1 MSNVQFGVQYNG
13 VSMSGVIG
21 PLEFARRM
29 ESLGYRSFFVP
40 ELETLPTLDPFILLA
55 AVAQHTERMRLGTGV
70 AVLPFRT
77 PYQMAKIATS
87 IDVLS
92 GGRMVLGLGSG
103 GVFNDDFGVEGV
115 RPEDRRAIT
124 DERLELVRRLLSEER
139 VTHSGAFHRM
149 EDMALEPR
157 SVQQPHLPIWTGA
170 MWNGRFS
177 KRMLERTA
185 RWADGFHPH
194 GMTPRG
200 YAEGKAAIEEM
211 AAGLGRDPSRLEW
224 SCNMYLCMGRSRDE
238 AMEEVR
244 RSMRQRFGDDAWEL
258 DPDTLLL
265 GTPADC
271 VESVEAFAA
280 AGVGHFVINALCG
293 PEALMETYEAFA
305 SEVMGRFAG

>member
-1 MSNVQFGVQYNG
+1 MPQAEFGVQYNG
-13 VSMSGVIG
+13 VSMAASIG

-29 ESLGYRSFFVP
+29 EALGFRSYFVP

-55 AVAQHTERMRLGTGV
+55 AVAQHTERLRLGTGV
-70 AVLPFRT
+70 AVLPFKS

-103 GVFNDDFGVEGV
+103 GVFNNDFTVEGV
-115 RPEDRRAIT
+115 RSEERRAIT

-139 VTHSGAFHRM
+139 VTHSGAYHQM
-149 EDMALEPR
+149 EETTLEPR

-170 MWNGRFS
+170 MWNGHFS
-177 KRMLERTA
+177 RRTLERTS

-211 AAGLGRDPSRLEW
+211 AAALGRDPSRLEW
-224 SCNMYLCMGRSRDE
+224 SCNMYICMGRSRDE

-271 VESVEAFAA
+271 IERIEAFVE
-280 AGVGHFVINALCG
+280 AGVGHFVINAMCG
-293 PEALMETYEAFA
+293 PNALLGTYEGFA
-305 SEVMGRFAG
+305 SEVMGRFS

>member
-1 MSNVQFGVQYNG
+1 MPQAEFGVQYNG
-13 VSMSGVIG
+13 VSMAASIG

-29 ESLGYRSFFVP
+29 EALGFRSYFVP

-55 AVAQHTERMRLGTGV
+55 AVAQHTERLRLGTGV
-70 AVLPFRT
+70 AVLPFKS

-103 GVFNDDFGVEGV
+103 GVFNNDFSVEGV
-115 RPEDRRAIT
+115 RSEERRAIT

-139 VTHSGAFHRM
+139 VTHSGAYHQM
-149 EDMALEPR
+149 EETTLEPR

-170 MWNGRFS
+170 MWNGHFS
-177 KRMLERTA
+177 RRTLERTS

-211 AAGLGRDPSRLEW
+211 AAALGRDPSRLEW
-224 SCNMYLCMGRSRDE
+224 SCNMYICMGRSRDE

-271 VESVEAFAA
+271 IERIEAFVE
-280 AGVGHFVINALCG
+280 AGVGHFVINAMCG
-293 PEALMETYEAFA
+293 PNALLGTYEGFA
-305 SEVMGRFAG
+305 SEVMGRFS

>member
-1 MSNVQFGVQYNG
+1 MSA
-13 VSMSGVIG
+13 VIG
-21 PLEFARRM
+21 PLDFARKT
-29 ESLGYRSFFVP
+29 EALGFRSFFVP

-185 RWADGFHPH
+185 
-194 GMTPRG
+194 
-200 YAEGKAAIEEM
+200 K
-211 AAGLGRDPSRLEW
+211 LGRRLPPPRHDASRLRRGEG
-224 SCNMYLCMGRSRDE
+224 SHRGDGRWIGARP
-238 AMEEVR
+238 
-244 RSMRQRFGDDAWEL
+244 L
-258 DPDTLLL
+258 
-265 GTPADC
+265 
-271 VESVEAFAA
+271 A
-280 AGVGHFVINALCG
+280 AGVVVQHVPLHGAKPGGGHGGGAAVDATAL
-293 PEALMETYEAFA
+293 
-305 SEVMGRFAG
+305 R

>member
-1 MSNVQFGVQYNG
+1 MPQAEFGVQYNG
-13 VSMSGVIG
+13 VSMAASIG

-29 ESLGYRSFFVP
+29 EALGFRSYFVP

-55 AVAQHTERMRLGTGV
+55 AVAQHTERLRLGTGV
-70 AVLPFRT
+70 AVLPFKS

-103 GVFNDDFGVEGV
+103 GVFNNDFSVEGV
-115 RPEDRRAIT
+115 RSEERRAIT

-139 VTHSGAFHRM
+139 VTHSGAYHQM
-149 EDMALEPR
+149 EETTLEPR

-170 MWNGRFS
+170 MWNGHFS
-177 KRMLERTA
+177 RRTLERTS

-211 AAGLGRDPSRLEW
+211 AAALGRDPSRLEW
-224 SCNMYLCMGRSRDE
+224 SCNMYICMGRSRDE

-258 DPDTLLL
+258 NPDTLLL

-271 VESVEAFAA
+271 IERIEAFVE
-280 AGVGHFVINALCG
+280 AGVGHFVINAMCG
-293 PEALMETYEAFA
+293 PNALLGTYEGFA
-305 SEVMGRFAG
+305 SEVMGRFS

>member
-1 MSNVQFGVQYNG
+1 MTNVQFGVQYNG

-224 SCNMYLCMGRSRDE
+224 SCNMYLCMGQVAGGGHGGSAAGD
-238 AMEEVR
+238 AAALR
-244 RSMRQRFGDDAWEL
+244 RRRVGAG
-258 DPDTLLL
+258 P
-265 GTPADC
+265 GH
-271 VESVEAFAA
+271 AA
-280 AGVGHFVINALCG
+280 AGHAGGLHRAHRGVCGGGRGPLRHQRAVRAGGAAGDVRGVCVGGA
-293 PEALMETYEAFA
+293 A
-305 SEVMGRFAG
+305 

>member
-1 MSNVQFGVQYNG
+1 MPQAEFGVQYNG
-13 VSMSGVIG
+13 VSMAASIG

-29 ESLGYRSFFVP
+29 EALGFRSYFVP

-55 AVAQHTERMRLGTGV
+55 AVAQHTERLRLGTGV
-70 AVLPFRT
+70 AVLPFKS

-103 GVFNDDFGVEGV
+103 GVFNNDFSVEGV
-115 RPEDRRAIT
+115 RSEERRAIT

-139 VTHSGAFHRM
+139 VTHSGAYHQM
-149 EDMALEPR
+149 EETTLEPR

-170 MWNGRFS
+170 MWNGHFS
-177 KRMLERTA
+177 RRTLERTS

-211 AAGLGRDPSRLEW
+211 AAALGRDPSRLEW
-224 SCNMYLCMGRSRDE
+224 SCNMYICMGRSRDE

-271 VESVEAFAA
+271 IERIEAFVE
-280 AGVGHFVINALCG
+280 AGVGHFVINAMCG
-293 PEALMETYEAFA
+293 PNALLDTYEGFA
-305 SEVMGRFAG
+305 SEVMGRFS